1 MVTKWIVFFIIQ
13 AMDFR
18 NGFVVLAY
26 LSTPDNI
33 KVLLLIIYILN
44 HGRMDFYL
52 LAMDIVLFAASKNDS
67 LW

>member
-26 LSTPDNI
+26 LATPDNI
-33 KVLLLIIYILN
+33 KVLLLIIYVLN
-44 HGRMDFYL
+44 HSRMFFYL
-52 LAMDIVLFAASKNDS
+52 LAMDFVLFAASQNNS
-67 LW
+67 L

>member
-26 LSTPDNI
+26 LSTPENI

-44 HGRMDFYL
+44 YGRMDFYL
-52 LAMDIVLFAASKNDS
+52 LAMDIVLFAASENDS
-67 LW
+67 I

>member
-1 MVTKWIVFFIIQ
+1 
-13 AMDFR
+13 MDFR

-33 KVLLLIIYILN
+33 KVMLLIIYILN

-52 LAMDIVLFAASKNDS
+52 LTIDIVLFATSKNGS
-67 LW
+67 I

>member
-26 LSTPDNI
+26 LSTPENI

-44 HGRMDFYL
+44 YGRMDFYL
-52 LAMDIVLFAASKNDS
+52 LAMDIVLFAASENDS
-67 LW
+67 IW